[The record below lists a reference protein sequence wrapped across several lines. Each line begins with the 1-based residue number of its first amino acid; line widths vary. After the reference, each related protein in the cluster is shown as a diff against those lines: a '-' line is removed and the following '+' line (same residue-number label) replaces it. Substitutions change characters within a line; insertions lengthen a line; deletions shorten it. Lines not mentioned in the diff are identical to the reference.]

1 MNRDWAGVLR
11 LDRLDGLFQEEDVFQ
26 RPDLWGWPRSEAL
39 LETALHHARTT
50 PGYRALVE
58 AQGGAAALREQA
70 GSWTQIPLVSAR
82 SFKSEPQLLVSEGTS
97 QHRIFRSSGTQG
109 VTSRVARDEQSL
121 SRLLGSVDLGTREIL
136 ELPDY
141 VEVINLGPAV
151 ENADDV
157 WFSYV
162 MALVELIHPSR
173 AFSSADVFQIE
184 EAAQALAEPSGETKV
199 VVGPPPLVSDLVR
212 YMTEQRITAQCVDA
226 VITGGGWKRRSN
238 EALDH
243 SQLVSALKKV
253 PGCENVKL
261 RDTYNCVEMNT
272 VLFQCESE
280 RFHVPPWLAL
290 GVLDPRCESVS
301 EAGEGMLCIYDATA
315 TSYPAFVLTDDLGTV
330 YPAGTC
336 ACGRVG
342 ETMCFQRRVTRSEG
356 RGCARK
362 LDEALGSRSS

>member
-1 MNRDWAGVLR
+1 MSREWAGVLR
-11 LDRLDGLFQEEDVFQ
+11 LDWLDGLFQEEDVFRQ
-26 RPDLWGWPRSEAL
+26 PDLWGRRRSEVL
-39 LETALHHARTT
+39 LEAALHHARTT

-58 AQGGAAALREQA
+58 AQGGLAALTEET
-70 GSWTQIPLVSAR
+70 GSWTRIPLVSAR
-82 SFKSEPQLLVSEGTS
+82 SFKSEPQRLVSEGTS
-97 QHRIFRSSGTQG
+97 HHRIFRSSGTQG
-109 VTSRVARDEQSL
+109 VASRVARDEKTL

-141 VEVINLGPAV
+141 IEVINLGPAV
-151 ENADDV
+151 EDSDDV

-173 AFSSADVFQIE
+173 AFSSADIFQVDN
-184 EAAQALAEPSGETKV
+184 AAQALAEPSDEAKV
-199 VVGPPPLVSDLVR
+199 VVGPPPLVADLCR
-212 YMTEQRITAQCVDA
+212 YMTENRITAQRVDA
-226 VITGGGWKRRSN
+226 VITGGGWKRRSD
-238 EALDH
+238 EALDY
-243 SQLVSALKKV
+243 SEFLSALRQI
-253 PGCENVKL
+253 PGCENVEL

-272 VLFQCESE
+272 VLFQCEAE

-290 GVLDPRCESVS
+290 GVLDPRN
-301 EAGEGMLCIYDATA
+301 EAVGETGEGMICIYDATA

-330 YPAGTC
+330 QPSGTC

-342 ETMCFQRRVTRSEG
+342 ETMRFQRRIARSEG

>member
-1 MNRDWAGVLR
+1 MSGDWAGVLR
-11 LDRLDGLFQEEDVFQ
+11 LDRLDGLFQEEDVFRQ
-26 RPDLWGWPRSEAL
+26 PDLWGRARSEAL
-39 LETALHHARTT
+39 LQTALHHARTT

-58 AQGGAAALREQA
+58 AQGGVAALTEEA
-70 GSWTQIPLVSAR
+70 GSWTRIPLVSAR
-82 SFKSEPQLLVSEGTS
+82 SFKSEPHLLVSEGTS

-141 VEVINLGPAV
+141 IEVVNLGPAV
-151 ENADDV
+151 EDADDV

-173 AFSSADVFQIE
+173 AFSSADVFQVE
-184 EAAQALAEPSGETKV
+184 KAAQTLAAPSDEAKV
-199 VVGPPPLVSDLVR
+199 VVGPPPLVADLIQ
-212 YMTEQRITAQCVDA
+212 YMTEHRMTAQRVDA
-226 VITGGGWKRRSN
+226 VITGGGWKRRSD
-238 EALDH
+238 EALEYSD
-243 SQLVSALKKV
+243 LLAALARI
-253 PGCENVKL
+253 PGCENVEL

-272 VLFQCESE
+272 VLFQCEAE

-290 GVLDPRCESVS
+290 GVLDPRDESVG
-301 EAGEGMLCIYDATA
+301 EAGEGMICIYDATA

-330 YPAGTC
+330 YPSGTC
-336 ACGRVG
+336 TCGRVG
-342 ETMCFQRRVTRSEG
+342 ETMRFQRRVTRSEG